1 MGWELFAWSF
11 AVIRKNKQLALFPI
25 FGAIAAIA
33 ALALCSW
40 RLLPIHHWGSRDY
53 VWLAA
58 AYFLASFPIIF
69 FNCALAACANAQ
81 FIGAEPT
88 LGYGLRH
95 AGARLAPIL
104 VWTLLCTTVGLI
116 LNALASRA
124 SWIGKL
130 VIWISGFAW
139 GMATYL
145 VVPVLIAEDRGA
157 FGSFQRSMQL
167 VRKTWSDQLV
177 AEIRFG
183 WRGAALFIP
192 CFILGLIGGNGH
204 SVLLPVAAACF
215 IVAAAVLS
223 AARGIFEVALYRYAA
238 LGEIP
243 AGWPAEMGT
252 RFTRTSTPAWD

>member
-1 MGWELFAWSF
+1 MGWDLFAWSF

-33 ALALCSW
+33 ALSLCSW
-40 RLLPIHHWGSRDY
+40 GVLPIHHWEYRDY
-53 VWLAA
+53 VRLAA

-81 FIGAEPT
+81 FNGAEPT

-104 VWTLLCTTVGLI
+104 VWTLLCTTVGLV
-116 LNALASRA
+116 LQALASRA

-130 VIWISGFAW
+130 AIWISGFAW
-139 GMATYL
+139 GTATYL

-157 FGSFQRSMQL
+157 FGSFQRSAQL

-183 WRGAALFIP
+183 WWGVALFIP
-192 CFILGLIGGNGH
+192 CLVLGVIGANGRPF
-204 SVLLPVAAACF
+204 LLPVAVACF
-215 IVAAAVLS
+215 IAAAAVLS
-223 AARGIFEVALYRYAA
+223 AAKGIFEVALYRYAA

-243 AGWPAEMGT
+243 AGWTTEMGT
-252 RFTRTSTPAWD
+252 RFTRTSTPALD